1 MSVSKVLVAAIAAL
15 SLGTAG
21 VSAQTTNLKLG
32 FATAATSPYGYAAK
46 SFADEVKE
54 KSGGRITIEV
64 FPASQL
70 GGEREMLE
78 SLQIGTLDL
87 NFTSPAPLT
96 NFVKEAGIFEV
107 PFLIRG
113 FDHANAVLDGPVGAG
128 LRKKINE
135 RNFVSLGFGYL
146 GPVHLVTNKRAITKP
161 DDLKGMKIR
170 TQENEIHLITFRTL
184 GALPTP
190 MAFPELFGALQQG
203 VVDGMDNP
211 STTVQSGRFFQAAK
225 YLSLTGHRFIVTPIL
240 ASPVIWAK
248 LNEADRKIVAD
259 AARVAG
265 DALRKRVRELEDETL
280 KALGTAGMEVVKVSD
295 TGAFVKAL
303 QPANAEFEKRFG
315 KDVIDSIR
323 NTK

>member
-1 MSVSKVLVAAIAAL
+1 MSVSKLAVAAIAAL
-15 SLGTAG
+15 SLSTAG
-21 VSAQTTNLKLG
+21 AHAQTTTLKLG

-46 SFADEVKE
+46 IFADEVKE
-54 KSGGRITIEV
+54 KSSGRITIEV

-87 NFTSPAPLT
+87 NFTSPAPLG
-96 NFVKEAGIFEV
+96 NFVKEAAIFEM

-113 FDHANAVLDGPVGAG
+113 FDHANAVLDGPVGAA
-128 LRKKINE
+128 LSKKINE
-135 RNFVSLGFGYL
+135 RNLVSLGFGYL
-146 GPVHLVTNKRAITKP
+146 GPVHLVTNKRGISKP

-240 ASPVIWAK
+240 ASPTVWGK
-248 LNEADRKIVAD
+248 LNEADRKIVTD

-265 DALRKRVRELEDETL
+265 NALRKRVRELEDETV
-280 KALGTAGMEVVKVSD
+280 KALGAAGMEIVKVSD
-295 TGAFVKAL
+295 TDAFVKAL

-315 KDVIDSIR
+315 KEIIQSIR
-323 NTK
+323 DTK

>member
-1 MSVSKVLVAAIAAL
+1 MNASKILLTAVAVL
-15 SLGTAG
+15 SLSSAG
-21 VSAQTTNLKLG
+21 ATAQTTNLKLG

-46 SFADEVKE
+46 IFADEVKE

-87 NFTSPAPLT
+87 NFTSPAPLG
-96 NFVKEAGIFEV
+96 NFVKEAAVFEL

-113 FDHANAVLDGPVGAG
+113 FEHADAVLDGPVGAE
-128 LRKKINE
+128 LSKKINE
-135 RNFVSLGFGYL
+135 RNLVSLGFGYL

-161 DDLKGMKIR
+161 EDLKDMKIR

-203 VVDGMDNP
+203 AVDGMDNP

-240 ASPVIWAK
+240 ASPTAWK
-248 LNEADRKIVAD
+248 RLSEQDRKIVAD
-259 AARVAG
+259 AAKVAAA
-265 DALRKRVRELEDETL
+265 ALRKRVRELEDETV
-280 KALGTAGMEVVKVSD
+280 KALGAAGMEVVKVSN
-295 TGAFVKAL
+295 TEAFVKAL
-303 QPANAEFEKRFG
+303 QPANADFEKRFG
-315 KDVIDSIR
+315 KEIISSIR

>member
-1 MSVSKVLVAAIAAL
+1 MSISKILLAAVAAL
-15 SLGTAG
+15 SVSAAG
-21 VSAQTTNLKLG
+21 ASAQTTNLKLG

-46 SFADEVKE
+46 IFADEVKE
-54 KSGGRITIEV
+54 KSGGRITIEI

-87 NFTSPAPLT
+87 NFTSPAPLA

-113 FDHANAVLDGPVGAG
+113 FDHANAVLDGSVGAA
-128 LRKKINE
+128 LSKKINE
-135 RNFVSLGFGYL
+135 RNLVSLGFGYL

-161 DDLKGMKIR
+161 EDLKGMKIR

-211 STTVQSGRFFQAAK
+211 STTVLSGRFAQAAK

-240 ASPVIWAK
+240 ASPVVWGK
-248 LNEADRKIVAD
+248 LNEADRKIVAN

-265 DALRKRVRELEDETL
+265 DALRKRVRELEDETV
-280 KALGTAGMEVVKVSD
+280 KALGTAGMEVVKISD

-315 KDVIDSIR
+315 KDVIESIR